1 MENNYLPKENLQTFL
16 ARLGGKNTVYFPYL
30 EEGKVHFRRFSPGD
44 KTPPA
49 LESIRA
55 SEPIKHFFLGSKEG
69 VAAFAAPLE
78 KEISP
83 RVIIGVKACDLRAL
97 EIYDKVFLQGEFTD
111 PFYKERREKTLLIS
125 TDCPQP
131 ESTCF
136 CNLLGLKPYVE
147 EGSDLNM
154 SVTQGGYILAVFSDK
169 GSQLIRENE
178 DLFTTVPSG
187 ELAFRDR
194 QRTKAVEILSKAN
207 PQPFKEDLAERVNGA
222 KDREFWAS
230 SAAGCVECFSCLY
243 ICPTCY
249 CFLLY
254 DQEDKRVRV
263 WDACYY
269 AAYARVGGGLNPRSD
284 FLKRFKNRFECK
296 FLYFYKYQNLFACSG
311 CGRCI
316 KGCSANID
324 IREVLWKL

>member
-1 MENNYLPKENLQTFL
+1 MENYYLTKENFHTFL
-16 ARLGGKNTVYFPYL
+16 LRLGEKNIVYFPCI
-30 EEGKVHFRRFSPGD
+30 EEGKVHFHRFRAED
-44 KTPPA
+44 ETPPA

-55 SEPIKHFFLGSKEG
+55 SEPIKHFFLGSKER

-78 KEISP
+78 KETPST
-83 RVIIGVKACDLRAL
+83 VIIGVKACDLRAL
-97 EIYDKVFLQGEFTD
+97 EVYDRVFLQGEFTD

-136 CNLLGLKPYVE
+136 CNLLGLKPYAE

-154 SVTQGGYILAVFSDK
+154 SVAERGYILTVLSDK
-169 GSQLIRENE
+169 GSQVIRENE
-178 DLFTTVPSG
+178 DLFTTVASE

-194 QRTKAVEILSKAN
+194 RRTEAMETLSKTN
-207 PQPFKEDLAERVNGA
+207 PQSFKEDLAERVNGA

-230 SAAGCVECFSCLY
+230 AAAGCVECFSCLY

-254 DQEDKRVRV
+254 DQEDERVRV

-269 AAYARVGGGLNPRSD
+269 AAYARVGGGLNPRPE

-296 FLYFYKYQNLFACSG
+296 FLYFYKYHNFFACSG

-324 IREVLWKL
+324 IREILWKL